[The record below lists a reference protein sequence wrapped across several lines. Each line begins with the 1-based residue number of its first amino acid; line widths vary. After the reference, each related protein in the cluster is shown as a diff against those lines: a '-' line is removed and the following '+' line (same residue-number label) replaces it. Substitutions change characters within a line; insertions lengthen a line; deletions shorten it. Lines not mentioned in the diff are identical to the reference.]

1 MSAPQP
7 VQPSYLGPAGRP
19 EPPSAWDFLK
29 QQVVGEE
36 YRESNLKWVRFGS
49 VGFKSGLDL
58 VRIAR
63 ERQRGRG
70 RDWS

>member
-36 YRESNLKWVRFGS
+36 YRESNLNILKATAFFALGIVFVRSSLG
-49 VGFKSGLDL
+49 GAL
-58 VRIAR
+58 VPVF
-63 ERQRGRG
+63 
-70 RDWS
+70 